1 MNGQFG
7 TTRDWIAVLSTVGAA
22 NMALGSL
29 RQLGIIRHLPDPPI
43 RGFDSN
49 AVIVSRPAFVL
60 GIPDAP
66 VAFTG
71 LVANIPL
78 AFAGGPDRARTRP
91 WIPLV
96 VTAKAVAE
104 ASAAAW
110 YLIQMRTQVRAW
122 CAYCLLGA
130 SLSGAIAIL
139 ASREALAVLDTP
151 KARAA
156 GVAGAA
162 LIATLTLGIMYLLD
176 SRQRNHRQVP
186 SIMRERQATP

>member
-7 TTRDWIAVLSTVGAA
+7 TTRDWIAALSAVGAA

-29 RQLGIIRHLPDPPI
+29 RQLGVIQHLPDLPI

-49 AVIVSRPAFVL
+49 AVIVSRPAFAL

-96 VTAKAVAE
+96 VTAKAVVE
-104 ASAAAW
+104 ASVAAW
-110 YLIQMRTQVRAW
+110 YLVQMRRQVHAW

-139 ASREALAVLDTP
+139 ASREALAVLEAP
-151 KARAA
+151 KARAV

-162 LIATLTLGIMYLLD
+162 LIATLTFSIMSLLD
-176 SRQRNHRQVP
+176 SRHRSKRSSARRASSEETWP
-186 SIMRERQATP
+186 